1 MAEQKTRTS
10 ACGCLCYCCCCIFL
24 IFAVALAAAGIAA
37 YVLLLKKLQPEEYE
51 FAGWATVSDVPE
63 CSSVVRNVFSSGGNI
78 ADAAVSALLCMGV
91 AAPHLV
97 GLGGGFLALYYD
109 DESDHIE
116 ALNALG
122 ISPANVANVD
132 EKSAKRGAKASIVPG
147 ALRGY
152 QELHKRLNGT
162 MKWEDLFAPAIKLA
176 KEGFPIKK
184 HFADALAKHQNEIS
198 ATDIKSI
205 FNSVQKAD
213 DKLVQLEMAQLL
225 EELSKKGADFFYT
238 EVAKKIIQGLGPE
251 ALLTTDDFKNYKPV
265 WYPPVTK
272 KLGHATLYAPPF
284 PSSGVLLLEAIPER
298 VLNRSQDIKPIMDM
312 TSEDKKLIKSA
323 QDELSSVL
331 AKLPELGGE
340 AVNKGFSELV
350 EEIRSS
356 IKAGKHAAQSTHTV
370 VEDYGGV
377 HLSITKDFKA
387 VTIISGINEPFGSKK
402 ASVPGLIMNNY
413 MSAFSSKAD
422 APNKLRGGQQPRTS
436 MVPVF
441 LKDDQ
446 QRLLLLQA
454 GSGGGIPGMWALIQ
468 PTASG
473 IFTKGPL
480 VSWLAPNDDVHCDG
494 ASDGERTTRDKK
506 WEALDSKDHCK
517 RTKACNG
524 KLDLFAKEPEEWIH
538 I

>member
-1 MAEQKTRTS
+1 MQAQSAPTRCRSRLT
-10 ACGCLCYCCCCIFL
+10 
-24 IFAVALAAAGIAA
+24 AASDARQRGG
-37 YVLLLKKLQPEEYE
+37 ERND
-51 FAGWATVSDVPE
+51 WARRTDLHWWK
-63 CSSVVRNVFSSGGNI
+63 G
-78 ADAAVSALLCMGV
+78 
-91 AAPHLV
+91 
-97 GLGGGFLALYYD
+97 
-109 DESDHIE
+109 ESDHIE

-122 ISPANVANVD
+122 ISPANVTDVD
-132 EKSAKRGAKASIVPG
+132 EEAARRGAKASIVPG

-152 QELHKRLNGT
+152 QELHKKLNGT

-205 FNSVQKAD
+205 FNSIHKAD

-225 EELSKKGADFFYT
+225 EELSKRGADFFYT
-238 EVAKKIIQGLGPE
+238 EVAKRIIDGLGPE
-251 ALLTTDDFKNYKPV
+251 ALLTMDDFKSYTPV

-272 KLGHATLYAPPF
+272 KLDSATLYAPPF

-298 VLNRSQDIKPIMDM
+298 VLNRSEDIKPIKDI
-312 TSEDKKLIKSA
+312 TSEDKELIKRA
-323 QDELSSVL
+323 QDDLSSVL

-340 AVNKGFSELV
+340 AAKKGFPELV

-356 IKAGKHAAQSTHTV
+356 ITAGKIATQSTHTI

-387 VTIISGINEPFGSKK
+387 ITIISGINEPFGSKK
-402 ASVPGLIMNNY
+402 ASVPGLVMNNY
-413 MSAFSSKAD
+413 MSAFAAQAD
-422 APNKLRGGQQPRTS
+422 APNRLQGGQQPRTS

-468 PTASG
+468 VLGCISERNASFCVRSVRRIRPALPSSQDKSPDIQPTASG

-480 VSWLAPNDDVHCDG
+480 VSWLAPSDDVHCDG
-494 ASDGERTTRDKK
+494 TSDGERATLEEKLA
-506 WEALDSKDHCK
+506 ALDTEDYCK

-524 KLDLFAKEPEEWIH
+524 ELGKRALILKETKQRIYS
-538 I
+538 

>member
-1 MAEQKTRTS
+1 
-10 ACGCLCYCCCCIFL
+10 
-24 IFAVALAAAGIAA
+24 
-37 YVLLLKKLQPEEYE
+37 
-51 FAGWATVSDVPE
+51 
-63 CSSVVRNVFSSGGNI
+63 
-78 ADAAVSALLCMGV
+78 MGV

-109 DESDHIE
+109 DERDHVE

-132 EKSAKRGAKASIVPG
+132 EKAAKRGAKASIVPG

-184 HFADALAKHQNEIS
+184 HFADVLAKHQNEIS

-205 FNSVQKAD
+205 FNSVHKAD

-238 EVAKKIIQGLGPE
+238 EVAKNIIRGLGPE
-251 ALLTTDDFKNYKPV
+251 ALLTMDDFKNYTPV

-272 KLGHATLYAPPF
+272 KLGSATLYAPPF
-284 PSSGVLLLEAIPER
+284 PSSGVLLLEAIPMR
-298 VLNRSQDIKPIMDM
+298 VLERSQDIKPIMDM
-312 TSEDKKLIKSA
+312 TSEDEELIKRA

-331 AKLPELGGE
+331 AKLPALGGE
-340 AVNKGFSELV
+340 AAKKGFPEVV

-356 IKAGKHAAQSTHTV
+356 INAGKNATQSSHAI

-387 VTIISGINEPFGSKK
+387 VAIISGINEPFGSKK

-413 MSAFSSKAD
+413 MSAFAAEAD
-422 APNKLRGGQQPRTS
+422 APNRLRGGQQPRTS

-468 PTASG
+468 VLGCISERNASFCVRSERRIRPALPSSQDKGPDIQPTASG

-480 VSWLAPNDDVHCDG
+480 ASWLAPSDDVHCDG
-494 ASDGERTTRDKK
+494 ASDGERATLIKK
-506 WEALDSKDHCK
+506 WEALDTKDYCK
-517 RTKACNG
+517 RTRVCNRQQ
-524 KLDLFAKEPEEWIH
+524 DLFLKETNELIH
-538 I
+538 S